1 LGRFIC
7 HIEHWTL
14 DGGRT
19 STMYVHSLTHVVASK
34 QPFSSRSC
42 SAFVLFSAPHAVM
55 NIKHVS
61 MAKLVA
67 LTSTA
72 GSTSTFTS
80 EVPMLFCSLISG
92 ISACSMLYLIC
103 SHWLLGHHEPCTKL
117 RSKIFLSLSHVQ
129 QHSLTLPAWS
139 FDFSGYEIEEEHLSS
154 GGKSA
159 SFAEGLF
166 KAIVFTRSTSWIK
179 LNTTVPDTEH
189 WREWLRQAE
198 LAANQCR
205 TSDDIV
211 EEVPMPRALRRHG
224 YVTEYEF
231 HDCGKCANYMSSMS
245 SIRVYKIL
253 KKEFSQKGNIDP
265 RLPCIYLTLCEQS

>member
-1 LGRFIC
+1 VDRYPVQRLCLTIVSYWLPSHHKAYATTRKAFWSRY
-7 HIEHWTL
+7 HL
-14 DGGRT
+14 
-19 STMYVHSLTHVVASK
+19 SLHSLT
-34 QPFSSRSC
+34 P
-42 SAFVLFSAPHAVM
+42 L
-55 NIKHVS
+55 
-61 MAKLVA
+61 
-67 LTSTA
+67 
-72 GSTSTFTS
+72 
-80 EVPMLFCSLISG
+80 
-92 ISACSMLYLIC
+92 
-103 SHWLLGHHEPCTKL
+103 
-117 RSKIFLSLSHVQ
+117 
-129 QHSLTLPAWS
+129 AWS

-224 YVTEYEF
+224 YVLNF
-231 HDCGKCANYMSSMS
+231 AIVRIVLIVCVVCHPSM
-245 SIRVYKIL
+245 YHY
-253 KKEFSQKGNIDP
+253 
-265 RLPCIYLTLCEQS
+265 C